1 MAKVGILEYGYMLLP
16 KKETIM
22 PELEVNV
29 AATDLDRQGLRASG

>member
-1 MAKVGILEYGYMLLP
+1 MAKDGILEYGYMLLL

-29 AATDLDRQGLRASG
+29 AATDLVRQALEGIR